1 MSIDTFTEKVAEL
14 LPKKNIITDRLRRLA
29 YGTDASFYKL
39 EPKLVLKPRHESDI
53 LIILQNAISENVSV
67 TFRTAGTSLSGQG
80 VSDSVLICLSQ
91 YWQGVKVSDKGKYIQ
106 LQPGVIGGVA
116 NRHLKA
122 FGRKIGPDP
131 ASIESAMIGGIVA
144 NNASGMCCGTKNNSY
159 QTIKSMRLV
168 LIDGTVLD
176 TANEESIAK
185 FRSSHS
191 QLLDSLLSIREEIL
205 SDEVLLELIGR
216 KYSVK
221 NTTGYGLN
229 SFLDFENPL
238 DILTHLIVGS
248 EGTLAFISDVTF
260 ETVEDYTEKSCAL
273 VVFENMKSACD
284 AVSDL
289 RKLNVNAVELLDYAS
304 LKAAKSLPGMPS
316 GFSEGAAALLVDV
329 QSSSQDNLAEQI
341 SKITQSLRLY
351 TDEVEFVVDDKKY
364 AQLWKIRKGLFPI
377 VGAVRPANTTVII
390 EDICFPLESL
400 AAGTLDLQE
409 LFKAHDYHEA
419 IIFGHALDGNLHFVF
434 TQGFQTDAEVARYAK
449 FMDAVC
455 QLVAVDYKGS
465 LKAEHGTGRN
475 MAPFV
480 ELEWGRKAYEYMCRV
495 KQLFDP
501 QNILNPDVIITKKK
515 DLHITHLK
523 PMNAVHPLVDKCIEC
538 GFCESVC
545 PSKNLT
551 LSPRQRI
558 ATLRAQAAGTVFD
571 SDKSLNYMVQETCA
585 GDSMCSTKCPV
596 DIDTGKMVKYLRGDM
611 QNYLTKA
618 VAQVASNNFL
628 LTSKAAKVAMS
639 FKGLPKPNKL
649 SANVLSSSKTQEK
662 VLYFSSCVHGL
673 IGANNGQKP
682 VKDVLL
688 SLFKK
693 LKIEPILL
701 NSNTSHCCGLPFESK
716 GFEEAAANSIS
727 KLKEELLKYSQE
739 GYKVICDNSPCSQR
753 LKGQLEPEFRVED
766 AVVYFASK
774 LYSLSLTKRSE
785 KSYAFSV
792 CSLNK
797 SGQSRDLYKIA
808 HACLEDVCSSDISCC
823 GFAGDRGFTHP
834 ELNES
839 ALESLKPLIQKEKIK
854 SGYSSSR
861 TCEIGLSKNSGV
873 EFSSILALLD
883 ECSK

>member
-1 MSIDTFTEKVAEL
+1 MSIETFTEKITDV
-14 LPKKNIITDRLRRLA
+14 LPKKNIITDKLRRLA

-39 EPKLVLKPRHESDI
+39 EPKLVLKPRHESDLLVI
-53 LIILQNAISENVSV
+53 LKSALSENVSI
-67 TFRTAGTSLSGQG
+67 TFRTAGTSLSGQA
-80 VSDSVLICLSQ
+80 VSDSVLVCLSQ
-91 YWQGVKVSDKGKYIQ
+91 YWQGVKVLDKGKYIQ
-106 LQPGVIGGVA
+106 LQPGVIGGAA
-116 NRHLKA
+116 NRFLKS

-144 NNASGMCCGTKNNSY
+144 NNASGMCCGTKTNSY
-159 QTIKSMRLV
+159 QTVKSMRIV
-168 LIDGTVLD
+168 FVDGTVLD
-176 TANEESIAK
+176 TSSDESIESFK
-185 FRSSHS
+185 SSHS
-191 QLLDSLLSIREEIL
+191 VLLEGILTMREEIL
-205 SDEVLLELIGR
+205 KEDVLTELVRR

-229 SFLDFENPL
+229 SFIDFADPIE
-238 DILTHLIVGS
+238 ILMHLMVGS

-260 ETVEDYTEKSCAL
+260 ETVEDYSEKSCAL
-273 VVFENMKSACD
+273 VVFKDMKSACN

-289 RKLNVNAVELLDYAS
+289 RRQNVNAVELLDYAS
-304 LKAAKSLPGMPS
+304 LQAAKDLPGMPKS
-316 GFSEGAAALLVDV
+316 FSEGAAALLIDI
-329 QSSSQDNLAEQI
+329 QSSNSTNLREQI
-341 SKITQSLRLY
+341 RQVSESLKTY
-351 TDEVEFVVDDKKY
+351 TDDVKFEIDDKLY
-364 AQLWKIRKGLFPI
+364 NQLWKIRKGLFPI

-400 AAGTLDLQE
+400 AEGTLALQE
-409 LFKAHDYHEA
+409 LFKKHAYDEA

-434 TQGFQTDAEVARYAK
+434 TQGFQTDAEVNRYAK
-449 FMDAVC
+449 FMDDVC

-480 ELEWGRKAYEYMCRV
+480 ELEWGAKAYDYMCRV

-501 QNILNPDVIITKKK
+501 QNILNPEVIITKKK

-558 ATLRAQAAGTVFD
+558 ATLRAKAEGAVFE
-571 SDKSLNYMVQETCA
+571 SSKNLNYMVQETCA

-596 DIDTGKMVKYLRGDM
+596 DIDTGKMVKYLRAEM
-611 QNYLTKA
+611 QNGFTKTLA
-618 VAQVASNNFL
+618 NLASNNFS
-628 LTSKAAKVAMS
+628 LTTKAAKLAMS
-639 FKGLPKPNKL
+639 FKGLPKPLKQIKSNEPNKG
-649 SANVLSSSKTQEK
+649 AVEK

-673 IGANNGQKP
+673 IGPNSGQKTI
-682 VKDVLL
+682 KDVLT

-693 LKIEPILL
+693 VNIEPIFL
-701 NSNTSHCCGLPFESK
+701 NSKVNHCCGLPFESK
-716 GFEEAAANSIS
+716 GFEQAAVNGIS

-753 LKGQLEPEFRVED
+753 LKEQLEPEFSIED

-774 LYSLSLTKRSE
+774 LNSLSLTKRSE

-797 SGQSRDLYKIA
+797 SGKSEALSKIA
-808 HACLEDVCSSDISCC
+808 NACLDDVCNSDIACC
-823 GFAGDRGFTHP
+823 GFAGDRGFSHP

-839 ALESLKPLIQKEKIK
+839 ALETLKPLLQKEKIK

-873 EFSSILALLD
+873 EFNSILALLD
-883 ECSK
+883 DCSK